1 MRGTEYNPY
10 SNLVGNNTERMHY
23 LEPNKDYRD
32 STLRENSELSANE
45 LTSDAEKHY
54 DDCYRDYLFAWCNR
68 ENLALHY
75 GYWDKN
81 TTSHHQAL
89 INKNLVLY
97 NLAEISSTDHVL
109 DAGCGIG
116 GSSIWM
122 AKKHNNRVTAITISK
137 QQALYAKKHS
147 ERQGVSDK
155 TEFEVSDFCDTPFE
169 DETFDVIWGLES
181 VCHALRKN
189 DFLQEAYRLLRP
201 GGRIVICDGFILRRE
216 FTDDEWQDIVTCL
229 NGWAVP
235 NLCSR
240 KEFIQLLEQNQFQQI
255 AYKDITAETL
265 PSADYMFKVAKR
277 LKPVQQIS
285 QWLGLRT
292 KAQTA
297 NFKVG
302 LAQHRLFTDQLVEYG
317 VFTAIKN

>member
-1 MRGTEYNPY
+1 
-10 SNLVGNNTERMHY
+10 MHY
-23 LEPNKDYRD
+23 LEPNRDYREG
-32 STLRENSELSANE
+32 TLGKNTEISVEDLQN
-45 LTSDAEKHY
+45 DAARHY

-75 GYWDKN
+75 GYWDAQ

-89 INKNLVLY
+89 LNKNQVLY
-97 NLAEISSTDHVL
+97 DLAGIVSTDHVL

-116 GSSIWM
+116 GSAIWM
-122 AKKHNNRVTAITISK
+122 AKHHHNQVTAITISQ
-137 QQALYAKKHS
+137 QQANYASKHAKRHGIS
-147 ERQGVSDK
+147 EKVA
-155 TEFEVSDFCDTPFE
+155 FNVSDFSNTPFE
-169 DETFDVIWGLES
+169 DQTFDVIWGLES
-181 VCHALRKN
+181 VCHALKKA
-189 DFLQEAYRLLRP
+189 DFLQEAFRLLKP
-201 GGRIVICDGFILRRE
+201 GGRLVVCDGFILRRE
-216 FTDDEWQDIVTCL
+216 FTDDEWQDIVICL

-240 KEFIQLLEQNQFQQI
+240 DEFTQLLEQNQFLDI
-255 AYKDITAETL
+255 AYKDITTETM

-277 LKPVQQIS
+277 LQPVQKFS

-302 LAQHRLFTDQLVEYG
+302 LAQHRLFKDKLVEYG
-317 VFTAIKN
+317 IFTATKAL

>member
-1 MRGTEYNPY
+1 MN
-10 SNLVGNNTERMHY
+10 Y

-32 STLRENSELSANE
+32 GTNTATSAEELKN
-45 LTSDAEKHY
+45 DAAKHY

-75 GYWDKN
+75 GYWDEQ
-81 TTSHHQAL
+81 TSTHHQAL
-89 INKNLVLY
+89 LNKNQVLY
-97 NLAEISSTDHVL
+97 DLAGIVETDHIL

-116 GSSIWM
+116 GSTIWI
-122 AKKHNNRVTAITISK
+122 AKHHNNQVTAITISQ
-137 QQALYAKKHS
+137 QQAQYASKHAKRHGISKK
-147 ERQGVSDK
+147 VTFK
-155 TEFEVSDFCDTPFE
+155 VSDFCSTPFE

-181 VCHALRKN
+181 VCHALNKG
-189 DFLQEAYRLLRP
+189 DFLKEAFRVLKP
-201 GGRIVICDGFILRRE
+201 GGRIVVCDGFILRRE

-240 KEFIQLLEQNQFQQI
+240 EEFTRLLEQNQFRDI
-255 AYKDITAETL
+255 AYKDITTETM

-277 LKPVQQIS
+277 LQPVQKIS

-292 KAQTA
+292 EAQTA

-302 LAQHRLFTDQLVEYG
+302 LAQHRLFKENLVEYG
-317 VFTAIKN
+317 IFTATKAL

>member
-1 MRGTEYNPY
+1 MN
-10 SNLVGNNTERMHY
+10 Y
-23 LEPNKDYRD
+23 LKPNKDYRD
-32 STLRENSELSANE
+32 PTPGSNTEISAEELKN
-45 LTSDAEKHY
+45 DAAKHY

-75 GYWDKN
+75 GYWDKQ
-81 TTSHHQAL
+81 TSSHHQAL
-89 INKNLVLY
+89 LNKNQVLY
-97 NLAEISSTDHVL
+97 DLAEIVSTDHVL

-122 AKKHNNRVTAITISK
+122 AKNHNNQVTAITISQ
-137 QQALYAKKHS
+137 QQALYAKKHAKRHGIS
-147 ERQGVSDK
+147 EKVVVK
-155 TEFEVSDFCDTPFE
+155 VSDFCSTPFE

-181 VCHALRKN
+181 VCHALNKG
-189 DFLQEAYRLLRP
+189 DFLKEAFRLLKP
-201 GGRIVICDGFILRRE
+201 DGRIVVCDGFIMRRE
-216 FTDDEWQDIVTCL
+216 FTDDEWQDIVICL

-240 KEFIQLLEQNQFQQI
+240 EEFTQLLEQNQFCNI
-255 AYKDITAETL
+255 AYKDITTETM

-277 LKPVQQIS
+277 LQPVQKIS

-292 KAQTA
+292 EAQTA

-302 LAQHRLFTDQLVEYG
+302 LAQHRLFKDNLVEYG
-317 VFTAIKN
+317 IFTATKAT

>member
-1 MRGTEYNPY
+1 
-10 SNLVGNNTERMHY
+10 MHY

-32 STLRENSELSANE
+32 DTLRKNTQLSADE
-45 LTSDAEKHY
+45 LKSDAEKHY
-54 DDCYRDYLFAWCNR
+54 DDCYRDYLFAWCNK

-75 GYWDKN
+75 GYWDEQ

-89 INKNLVLY
+89 LNKNQVLY
-97 NLAEISSTDHVL
+97 DMAAISPTEHVL

-122 AKKHNNRVTAITISK
+122 AKQHSNQVTAITISK
-137 QQALYAKKHS
+137 QQVLYARQHAK
-147 ERQGVSDK
+147 RQGVSDK
-155 TEFEVSDFCDTPFE
+155 TTFEVSDFCATPFE
-169 DETFDVIWGLES
+169 DESFDVIWGLES
-181 VCHALRKN
+181 VCHALNKGE
-189 DFLQEAYRLLRP
+189 FLKEAYRLLKP
-201 GGRIVICDGFILRRE
+201 GGRIVVCDGFIQRRE
-216 FTDDEWQDIVTCL
+216 FTEDEWQDIVTCL

-240 KEFIQLLEQNQFQQI
+240 DEFSELLEITKFQQI
-255 AYKDITAETL
+255 AYKDITTETM

-277 LKPVQQIS
+277 LKPVQLLT

-302 LAQHRLFTDQLVEYG
+302 LAQHRLFKDNLVEYG
-317 VFTAIKN
+317 IFTAHKPI

>member
-1 MRGTEYNPY
+1 MN
-10 SNLVGNNTERMHY
+10 Y

-32 STLRENSELSANE
+32 GTLRKNTAASAEDLKN
-45 LTSDAEKHY
+45 DAAKHY

-75 GYWDKN
+75 GYWDKQ
-81 TTSHHQAL
+81 TSSHHQAL
-89 INKNLVLY
+89 LNKNQVLY
-97 NLAEISSTDHVL
+97 DIARIKSTDHVL

-116 GSSIWM
+116 GSAIWM
-122 AKKHNNRVTAITISK
+122 AKHHDNQVTAITISQ
-137 QQALYAKKHS
+137 QQAHKASKHAKRHGIS
-147 ERQGVSDK
+147 EKVTFK
-155 TEFEVSDFCDTPFE
+155 VSDFCNTPFE
-169 DETFDVIWGLES
+169 DETFAVIWGLES
-181 VCHALRKN
+181 VCHALNKG
-189 DFLQEAYRLLRP
+189 DFLKEAFRILKP
-201 GGRIVICDGFILRRE
+201 GGRIVVCDGFILRRE

-240 KEFIQLLEQNQFQQI
+240 DEFTQLLEQNQFLNI
-255 AYKDITAETL
+255 AYKDITTETM

-277 LKPVQQIS
+277 LQPVQKLS

-292 KAQTA
+292 EAQTA

-302 LAQHRLFTDQLVEYG
+302 LAQHRLFKDNLVEYG
-317 VFTAIKN
+317 IFSATKAKATRKN